1 MAEMKLKLQPF
12 VTPNYVLAEMPP
24 GLKQDGMK
32 EVPKWPLTDLTAE
45 TVSDLCDE
53 FRREVF
59 KKAERPDPRP
69 SVSR

>member
-12 VTPNYVLAEMPP
+12 VTPNYVLAEMPT

-32 EVPKWPLTDLTAE
+32 ETPKWALRDLSAD
-45 TVSDLCDE
+45 TVSELCDE

-69 SVSR
+69 PVSR